1 MEFTKEDCKKILQDC
16 GLHRIKAIELS
27 GKLKDKL
34 DEKLKVKV
42 KKIIESKDISEP
54 KSTYN
59 KK

>member
-34 DEKLKVKV
+34 DEKIKV

>member
-1 MEFTKEDCKKILQDC
+1 MEFTKEDCKKILQDI
-16 GLHRIKAIELS
+16 GFHRIKAIELS